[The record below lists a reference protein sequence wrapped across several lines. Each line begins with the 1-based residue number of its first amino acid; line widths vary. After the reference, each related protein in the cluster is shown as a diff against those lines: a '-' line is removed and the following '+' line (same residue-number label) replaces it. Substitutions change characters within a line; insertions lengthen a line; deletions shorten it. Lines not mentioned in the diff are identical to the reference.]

1 MQTSDLAVITPFLL
15 TIVTGMIVLLVDV
28 LFLKTDH
35 KRPLVWISLAGI
47 AVALFSIGRL
57 NGDDL
62 SGFNGTVTADGYALM
77 FQVVILIVTAL
88 AVLLSERYI
97 QLKGINFGEY
107 YALILFS
114 ASGAMLMSAARELI
128 LIFIGLEIL
137 SIALYVLSGFART
150 EEKSEEAA
158 VKYFLL
164 GAFSSG
170 FFLYGIALFYGG
182 TGSTLLDNATSLAA
196 GPRGEFSLDSPY
208 TVAGIALILV
218 GLCFKAAIVP
228 FHSWTPDVY
237 QGAPTSVTAFMSA
250 AAKAGAFAA
259 LIRILAVVLPVSD
272 IWRDMVWILAAGSMI
287 VGNVVALWQR
297 DVKRMLAYSSIA
309 HAGYILVGVLAANAE
324 GRMAVL
330 YYTLV
335 YTFMN
340 LGAFGILIVMTR
352 SGRDRSQL
360 IDIQGLG
367 KTNPLAA
374 VLMSIFMFS
383 LAGVPPL
390 AGFLGKF
397 YIFQAAIAAHLT
409 GLAVLGLLASVVGV
423 YYYLMVVVRMWMMP
437 VEGDPIVLSWSPFSR
452 AAIYASAFAILAL
465 FYIPGLVSV
474 IGDAADSMT
483 EVQPAQVSMIHPTA
497 PPIAARLS
505 VQEVASK

>member
-1 MQTSDLAVITPFLL
+1 MQTTDLLVILPFLI
-15 TIVTGMIVLLVDV
+15 TVVTGMVVLLVDA
-28 LFLKTDH
+28 LFLKPER
-35 KRPLVWISLAGI
+35 KSALVVISLIGI
-47 AVALFSIGRL
+47 VVGLWTSCELYGR
-57 NGDDL
+57 GL
-62 SGFNGTVTADGYALM
+62 SGFNGTVSADGFGLM

-97 QLKGINFGEY
+97 QLKRINFGEY
-107 YALILFS
+107 YALLLFS

-128 LIFIGLEIL
+128 LIFVGLEIL
-137 SIALYVLSGFART
+137 SVALYVLAGFART
-150 EEKSEEAA
+150 EARSEEAA

-182 TGSTLLDNATSLAA
+182 TGSTLLSNAVAMGAGAHGALAL
-196 GPRGEFSLDSPY
+196 SSPY
-208 TVAGIALILV
+208 TVAGIGLLLV

-250 AAKAGAFAA
+250 AAKVGAFAA
-259 LIRILAVVLPVSD
+259 LIRILTVVLPVSEIWHD
-272 IWRDMVWILAAGSMI
+272 ILWILAAASMI
-287 VGNVVALWQR
+287 VGNVIALWQR
-297 DVKRMLAYSSIA
+297 DIKRMLAYSSIA

-340 LGAFGILIVMTR
+340 LGAFGILIIMTR

-360 IDIQGLG
+360 GDIQGLG
-367 KTNPLAA
+367 KAHPFAA

-390 AGFLGKF
+390 AGFLGKL
-397 YIFQAAIAAHLT
+397 YIFQAAIQAHLY
-409 GLAVLGLLASVVGV
+409 GLTVLGLLASVVGV

-437 VEGDPIVLSWSPFSR
+437 AEDEIPELSWSLGSR
-452 AAIYASAFAILAL
+452 TALVVSAVAILGL
-465 FYIPGLVSV
+465 FYVPGLIGV
-474 IGDAADSMT
+474 INEAADSLT
-483 EVQPAQVSMIHPTA
+483 EAAQPQLTISHPVPMSTIAQL
-497 PPIAARLS
+497 PIQRLI
-505 VQEVASK
+505 VK